1 MRLADGFELAGRLTV
16 MLASA
21 LPEVQAASL
30 GARQRKAT
38 AYRCVRVPYEPIITY
53 A

>member
-1 MRLADGFELAGRLTV
+1 MRLADGFEVAGRLTV

-21 LPEVQAASL
+21 LQAASL

>member
-1 MRLADGFELAGRLTV
+1 MRLADGFEVAGRLTV
-16 MLASA
+16 NCLLASA
-21 LPEVQAASL
+21 LQAASL